1 MVKDV
6 DLHGD
11 PSYTGGRSDLCDIL
25 LVLELSHSASQP
37 FAWQSRIRF
46 VDTDASGRI
55 HYSAIFRHFEA
66 AEFEFMRSIGHVY
79 DVLDQAPLVY
89 PRVHAECDYFSA
101 LRSEDLIMTQVTV
114 ERVGKSSFT
123 LAFSVLLG
131 DRKAGA
137 GRITVVCTHS
147 ETGRAHPLPSALSEK
162 LRERI
167 SA

>member
-1 MVKDV
+1 MI
-6 DLHGD
+6 
-11 PSYTGGRSDLCDIL
+11 RDIL
-25 LVLELSHSASQP
+25 LVLEP
-37 FAWQSRIRF
+37 FEWQSRIRF

-79 DVLDQAPLVY
+79 DLLGQAPLVY

-101 LRSEDLIMTQVTV
+101 LGCEDLIATQVTV

-123 LAFSVLLG
+123 LAFAVLREG
-131 DRKAGA
+131 RKAGA
-137 GRITVVCTHS
+137 GRITVVCTNY
-147 ETGRAHPLPSALSEK
+147 ETGRAHPLPAALSEK

>member
-1 MVKDV
+1 
-6 DLHGD
+6 
-11 PSYTGGRSDLCDIL
+11 
-25 LVLELSHSASQP
+25 LVLESTHTAREP
-37 FAWQSRIRF
+37 FEWQSRIRF

-79 DVLDQAPLVY
+79 NIAEQAPLVY

-101 LRSEDLIMTQVTV
+101 LRSEDPIVTQVTV

-123 LAFSVLLG
+123 LAFSVLLAG
-131 DRKAGA
+131 RKAGA
-137 GRITVVCTHS
+137 GKITVVCTDS
-147 ETGRAHPLPSALSEK
+147 ETGRAHPLPAALSEK
-162 LRERI
+162 LRSRV